1 MLATFSLAATP
12 APLPGFGP
20 LRVGM
25 SLEELRAATPGIE
38 WKTGRPMKYSGQPTE
53 YKADGVRIA
62 DLPFSAEVYAR
73 HHGAY
78 GMTLEHASA
87 ALDADQC
94 EQSARAVFAVIEPQT
109 GPMEPSG
116 LMIRGEESEPIGAS
130 STVKLSQVLSMADYK
145 AISRAKLQNRKPERR
160 WLRANTPG
168 SSEINGRPDV
178 LDTGLSGATAASFA
192 MDYQH
197 EDGNE
202 SCRIRLTALRA
213 ADPPPPTV
221 MDFNALRAAQ
231 NPSIARRHFELTRL
245 AISVALPTGGV
256 ELNVRCRVDR
266 DTGRTTNCQPND
278 AGNGGGAIAGL
289 APSPPKDRNGLEV
302 PVVIGI
308 GTPVPAGVGTQ
319 AAGGAGTPTSVGTGA
334 PATASDGKPSVLTQV
349 IPAATAAP
357 TPPPAPL
364 LSPEALAS
372 KARNTAGRL
381 ANAYQFDMG
390 QVAGL
395 DRDDPQAVLVD
406 IPVRLNPADIRELR
420 NTDQAV
426 PVTQSGFRW
435 ATRAPAHILERLY
448 PKRALRR
455 GEQTN
460 VALVCEVQTDLSAVC
475 APARQDPRP
484 APDFEWA
491 ALEILTYYRA
501 EPKTFAGTPTP
512 GIKFLQNLQFKLQ

>member
-1 MLATFSLAATP
+1 MNTARTVASLLATVGSKRPPTRSKQAVGAGLLAIFSLAATP
-12 APLPGFGP
+12 APLPGLGP

-25 SLEELRAATPGIE
+25 SLDEIRAATPDIE

-53 YKADGVRIA
+53 YKADGILIA
-62 DLPFSAEVYAR
+62 GLPFSAEIYAR

-87 ALDADQC
+87 AQDADQC

-116 LMIRGEESEPIGAS
+116 AMIRGEESEPIGARS
-130 STVKLSQVLSMADYK
+130 NVKLSQVLSMADYK
-145 AISRAKLQNRKPERR
+145 AISRAKLKNRKPERR

-192 MDYQH
+192 MDYQR

-202 SCRIRLTALRA
+202 ACRIRLTALRA
-213 ADPPPPTV
+213 ADPPPPTL
-221 MDFNALRAAQ
+221 MEFNALRAAQ
-231 NPSIARRHFELTRL
+231 SPSIARRHFELTRL
-245 AISVALPTGGV
+245 AISVALPAGGV

-289 APSPPKDRNGLEV
+289 APSPPKDRNGVEV

-308 GTPVPAGVGTQ
+308 GTPVPAGVGT
-319 AAGGAGTPTSVGTGA
+319 
-334 PATASDGKPSVLTQV
+334 PA
-349 IPAATAAP
+349 
-357 TPPPAPL
+357 PPAPL

-501 EPKTFAGTPTP
+501 EPKTVAGTPTP
-512 GIKFLQNLQFKLQ
+512 GIKFLQNLQFKIE